1 MDRIEHGAGP
11 HTLGTGAP
19 ADASASGA
27 AIEAEF
33 DVCTAR
39 LGIEVPADLKGGV
52 LRGYRGLREMA
63 TLLRDVPTRRDDG
76 KETPNG

>member
-1 MDRIEHGAGP
+1 MDGIEYDAGP
-11 HTLGTGAP
+11 PTLGNGATP
-19 ADASASGA
+19 AASASDA

-33 DVCTAR
+33 DIYTAR

-52 LRGYRGLREMA
+52 LRGYRGLREMSA
-63 TLLRDVPTRRDDG
+63 QLRAVPTRRDDE

>member
-1 MDRIEHGAGP
+1 MDRIEHDAGP
-11 HTLGTGAP
+11 HTPGNRVP

-27 AIEAEF
+27 EIEAEF

-39 LGIEVPADLKGGV
+39 LNIEVPADLKGGV

-63 TLLRDVPTRRDDG
+63 ALLRDVPTRRDNG
-76 KETPNG
+76 QETPNG